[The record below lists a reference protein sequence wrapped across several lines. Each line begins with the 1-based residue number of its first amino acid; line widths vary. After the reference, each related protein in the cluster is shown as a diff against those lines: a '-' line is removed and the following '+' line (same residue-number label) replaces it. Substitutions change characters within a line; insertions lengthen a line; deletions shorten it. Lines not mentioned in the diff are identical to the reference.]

1 MWRMATRTA
10 RRTSVATNAETRGRG
25 RCGTKRCRIVR
36 TCASMAIA
44 DVAFTAATVAVLP
57 VYATMLAAPKWR
69 LTKAVVTSPVPYV
82 ALAGLYVW
90 TVISIGGVAKLAG
103 LLTGS
108 FTRLNVAEAASLLAK
123 KEEVA
128 LVWIQLML
136 VDLFTA
142 RHIYLDGL
150 KNGIFLAHSLV
161 LCFMA
166 CPLGILSHC
175 ITKAVARHFRPKNQD
190 SRPALDPSK

>member
-1 MWRMATRTA
+1 
-10 RRTSVATNAETRGRG
+10 
-25 RCGTKRCRIVR
+25 
-36 TCASMAIA
+36 MAIA

-69 LTKAVVTSPVPYV
+69 LTKAVVTSPVPYM

-90 TVISIGGVAKLAG
+90 TVVSIGGVKKLAG

-108 FTRLNVAEAASLLAK
+108 FTRLTVADAAGLLAK

-128 LVWIQLML
+128 VVWIQLML

-150 KNGIFLAHSLV
+150 KNRIFLAHSLV

-175 ITKAVARHFRPKNQD
+175 ITRAIARQFRQKKLD
-190 SRPALDPSK
+190 SQPALDPSK